1 MMSVWPEIGLAILAL
16 IGLWLTL
23 TNTEQPKPRRP
34 ISDFKEYEVSNEEL
48 DREMRGRL

>member
-1 MMSVWPEIGLAILAL
+1 MMAVWPEIGLSVLAL

-34 ISDFKEYEVSNEEL
+34 ISDFKEDERS
-48 DREMRGRL
+48 